1 MRSSEVELPFKS
13 AGEVQ
18 IARLMERSG
27 IPYMYE
33 HPVAVLDRGKVR
45 VWYPDIVLPDYGM
58 LIEYCGRCN
67 DPAYDAATER
77 KAAVY
82 QENGLSVL
90 MLRPEDLKGRW
101 PERILDRIESVV
113 VDRLECWRDTRYR
126 ANGRMTAG
134 SRSRY

>member
-1 MRSSEVELPFKS
+1 
-13 AGEVQ
+13 
-18 IARLMERSG
+18 
-27 IPYMYE
+27 
-33 HPVAVLDRGKVR
+33 
-45 VWYPDIVLPDYGM
+45 M

-82 QENGLSVL
+82 QENGLSAL

-101 PERILDRIESVV
+101 PERILDRIEGVL

-126 ANGRMTAG
+126 ASAKMPTAKK
-134 SRSRY
+134 RY